1 MGKKREYVVL
11 RAIGAIRR
19 RDPSSGLSGIR
30 FRESMI
36 TGDAP
41 RSVSTVNV
49 DAIAAPLDGGGL
61 DVTALDADID
71 RAHDLPCNARGAHRA
86 CTIVRGR
93 STHGAPLEAISIA
106 ALQRQPHGL
115 GAVGFS
121 ITHAG
126 SSAPAVNIFSARE
139 GGGLWR

>member
-1 MGKKREYVVL
+1 
-11 RAIGAIRR
+11 
-19 RDPSSGLSGIR
+19 
-30 FRESMI
+30 MI
-36 TGDAP
+36 AGDAP
-41 RSVSTVNV
+41 HSVSTVNV

-61 DVTALDADID
+61 DVTAVDADID
-71 RAHDLPCNARGAHRA
+71 RVHDLHRNGRGAHRA

-93 STHGAPLEAISIA
+93 STRGAPIEAISIA

-121 ITHAG
+121 IAHAG

-139 GGGLWR
+139 GGGL

>member
-11 RAIGAIRR
+11 RAIRAFRR

-41 RSVSTVNV
+41 HSVSTVND
-49 DAIAAPLDGGGL
+49 DANGAPLDGGDL

-71 RAHDLPCNARGAHRA
+71 RAHDFHPGGRGAHRA

-93 STHGAPLEAISIA
+93 STRGAPLQTISIA

-139 GGGLWR
+139 GGGL

>member
-1 MGKKREYVVL
+1 
-11 RAIGAIRR
+11 
-19 RDPSSGLSGIR
+19 
-30 FRESMI
+30 MI
-36 TGDAP
+36 AGDAP
-41 RSVSTVNV
+41 HSVSTVNV
-49 DAIAAPLDGGGL
+49 DAIGAPLDGGDL

-71 RAHDLPCNARGAHRA
+71 RAHDLHPDGRGAHRA

-93 STHGAPLEAISIA
+93 STRGAPLQAISIA
-106 ALQRQPHGL
+106 ALQRQPQRL

-139 GGGLWR
+139 GGGL